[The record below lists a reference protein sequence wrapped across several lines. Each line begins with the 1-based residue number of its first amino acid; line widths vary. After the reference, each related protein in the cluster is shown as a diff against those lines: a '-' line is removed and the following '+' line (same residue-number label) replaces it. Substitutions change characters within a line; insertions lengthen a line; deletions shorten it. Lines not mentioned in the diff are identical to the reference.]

1 MEAIISFCIQVY
13 SNRELEDQL
22 TKIREV
28 LSDEKHDWEHR
39 VVAVR
44 PRNQKF
50 SQRVEAHESSDEI
63 LIHVSSSLL
72 PSS

>member
-1 MEAIISFCIQVY
+1 MQYCEKTDSNDNIISPVFVQFY

-28 LSDEKHDWEHR
+28 LSDDKHDWEHR

-44 PRNQKF
+44 IQM
-50 SQRVEAHESSDEI
+50 HT
-63 LIHVSSSLL
+63 HTG
-72 PSS
+72 